1 MYANILDPLLDMDMD
16 IDSNNDPRE
25 KFMLWLDQ
33 FKIDIALEKFSI
45 MFQNFVNNDK
55 HIEDI
60 NSQDL
65 PYKLGQRI

>member
-1 MYANILDPLLDMDMD
+1 MNMDT
-16 IDSNNDPRE
+16 NTDPRE
-25 KFMLWLDQ
+25 KFMMWLDL
-33 FKIDIALEKFSI
+33 FKIDIAMDKFSI

-65 PYKLGQRI
+65 PYKLG